1 MKKSLHITIAF
12 FLAVLFAPSIISAAA
27 PRNPLGFMMPC
38 NLVKAKSSAKL
49 ERKPLLLYI
58 HSTKCYSSRTFTRQI
73 AGKAEFANWAKGN
86 FICMEANVLVG
97 KGKSVA
103 KKYGVLKLPSIIML
117 SFDTDLEYNV
127 EMKMDSVSLYN
138 QFRSFLSANSLK
150 SQIELMRSTNGLTY
164 QAASKAIAASYAK
177 HDFKKNPAGSPEMMA
192 SERTLEIKK
201 LKDLHLA
208 YIDEY
213 KKLVAVS
220 NTNEQKKAVAQN

>member
-1 MKKSLHITIAF
+1 MKKSLHITI
-12 FLAVLFAPSIISAAA
+12 VLFLVTLIAPAISSAAA
-27 PRNPLGFMMPC
+27 PRNPLSFMMPC
-38 NLVKAKSSAKL
+38 NLAKAKSSAKL
-49 ERKPLLLYI
+49 ERKPLLLYV
-58 HSTKCYSSRTFTRQI
+58 HSSKCYSSRTFTRQI
-73 AGKAEFANWAKGN
+73 ASKPEFANWAKGN

-97 KGKSVA
+97 KGKSIA
-103 KKYGVLKLPSIIML
+103 KKYGVIKLPSIIML

-150 SQIELMRSTNGLTY
+150 SQIELMRTTNGLTY

-177 HDFKKNPAGSPEMMA
+177 HDFKKNPAGSPQMMA
-192 SERTLEIKK
+192 AERTLLIKK

-220 NTNEQKKAVAQN
+220 NNNEQKKAVAQN

>member
-1 MKKSLHITIAF
+1 M
-12 FLAVLFAPSIISAAA
+12 
-27 PRNPLGFMMPC
+27 
-38 NLVKAKSSAKL
+38 
-49 ERKPLLLYI
+49 
-58 HSTKCYSSRTFTRQI
+58 
-73 AGKAEFANWAKGN
+73 
-86 FICMEANVLVG
+86 LVG
-97 KGKSVA
+97 KGKSIA
-103 KKYGVLKLPSIIML
+103 KKYGVVKLPSIIML

-150 SQIELMRSTNGLTY
+150 SQIELMRTTNGLTY

-177 HDFKKNPAGSPEMMA
+177 HDFKKNPAGSPQMMA
-192 SERTLEIKK
+192 AERTLQIKK